1 MPLILYFNP
10 RSYKR
15 SDCARK
21 SDQVLSVISIHAP
34 TRGATD
40 SCRLCVWIDIIS
52 IHAPTRGA
60 TIASHKVAMLF
71 MYFNPRSYK
80 RSDGLGHTVYD
91 CTVISIHAPT
101 RGATGGSKMTEKEAI
116 ISIHAPTRGATCFAA
131 AIAFS
136 RSYFNPRSYKRSDWL
151 EGEKLTQLEISIHAP
166 TRGATSGKAS
176 GFYAKTF
183 QSTLLQEERR
193 LWQQI
198 LPRWMDYFNPRSY
211 KRSDYNHGGKVLART
226 NFNPRSYKRSD
237 SESVDG
243 NAEAM
248 IFQST
253 LLQEE
258 RLNWNEVWFYQKN
271 FNPRSYKRSDPMTR
285 KIICGRFDFNPRSY
299 KRSDTVHNY

>member
-1 MPLILYFNP
+1 
-10 RSYKR
+10 
-15 SDCARK
+15 
-21 SDQVLSVISIHAP
+21 
-34 TRGATD
+34 
-40 SCRLCVWIDIIS
+40 
-52 IHAPTRGA
+52 
-60 TIASHKVAMLF
+60 
-71 MYFNPRSYK
+71 
-80 RSDGLGHTVYD
+80 
-91 CTVISIHAPT
+91 
-101 RGATGGSKMTEKEAI
+101 MTEKEAI

-136 RSYFNPRSYKRSDWL
+136 RSYFNPRSYKRSDSARCKCENRSNNFNPRSYKRSDWL
-151 EGEKLTQLEISIHAP
+151 EGEKLTQLGISIHAP

-258 RLNWNEVWFYQKN
+258 RPNRL
-271 FNPRSYKRSDPMTR
+271 
-285 KIICGRFDFNPRSY
+285 
-299 KRSDTVHNY
+299 

>member
-1 MPLILYFNP
+1 MMIYDKYKLFQSTLLQEERHKLPGLSVMNRYISIHAPTRGATFPISSRQWTDWNFNPRSYKRSDYAHGLQMPLILYFNP

-101 RGATGGSKMTEKEAI
+101 RGAT
-116 ISIHAPTRGATCFAA
+116 CFAA

-136 RSYFNPRSYKRSDWL
+136 RSYFNPRSYKRSDSARCKCENRSNNFNPRSYKRSDWL
-151 EGEKLTQLEISIHAP
+151 EGEKLTQLGISIHAP
-166 TRGATSGKAS
+166 TRGATALAADS
-176 GFYAKTF
+176 
-183 QSTLLQEERR
+183 STL
-193 LWQQI
+193 
-198 LPRWMDYFNPRSY
+198 
-211 KRSDYNHGGKVLART
+211 
-226 NFNPRSYKRSD
+226 
-237 SESVDG
+237 DG
-243 NAEAM
+243 L
-248 IFQST
+248 FQST

-258 RLNWNEVWFYQKN
+258 RL
-271 FNPRSYKRSDPMTR
+271 
-285 KIICGRFDFNPRSY
+285 
-299 KRSDTVHNY
+299 

>member
-40 SCRLCVWIDIIS
+40 SCRLCVWIDI
-52 IHAPTRGA
+52 
-60 TIASHKVAMLF
+60 
-71 MYFNPRSYK
+71 
-80 RSDGLGHTVYD
+80 
-91 CTVISIHAPT
+91 
-101 RGATGGSKMTEKEAI
+101 
-116 ISIHAPTRGATCFAA
+116 
-131 AIAFS
+131 
-136 RSYFNPRSYKRSDWL
+136 
-151 EGEKLTQLEISIHAP
+151 ISIHAP

-299 KRSDTVHNY
+299 KRSDQRH

>member
-136 RSYFNPRSYKRSDWL
+136 RSYFNPRSYKRSDSARCKCENRSNNFNPRSYKRSDWL
-151 EGEKLTQLEISIHAP
+151 EGEKLTQLGISIHAP
-166 TRGATSGKAS
+166 TRGATRSPKS
-176 GFYAKTF
+176 
-183 QSTLLQEERR
+183 SVLILL
-193 LWQQI
+193 
-198 LPRWMDYFNPRSY
+198 DFNPRSY
-211 KRSDYNHGGKVLART
+211 KRSDY
-226 NFNPRSYKRSD
+226 
-237 SESVDG
+237 
-243 NAEAM
+243 
-248 IFQST
+248 
-253 LLQEE
+253 
-258 RLNWNEVWFYQKN
+258 
-271 FNPRSYKRSDPMTR
+271 
-285 KIICGRFDFNPRSY
+285 
-299 KRSDTVHNY
+299 